1 MTRHNFLRDPSG
13 SSAVEFAFVG
23 PVFLMLVIGMM
34 YGCLMIF
41 STASLHYAVEEGAR
55 CASIR
60 TTVCTDSASTISYTQ
75 TAYNGPDA
83 PTFTYATPAC
93 GHAVTG
99 TTTFNFNMA
108 VKSWSVPL
116 SATACYP

>member
-1 MTRHNFLRDPSG
+1 MTRRNFLRDPSG
-13 SSAVEFAFVG
+13 SSAVEFAVVG

-60 TTVCTDSASTISYTQ
+60 TTV
-75 TAYNGPDA
+75 
-83 PTFTYATPAC
+83 
-93 GHAVTG
+93 
-99 TTTFNFNMA
+99 
-108 VKSWSVPL
+108 
-116 SATACYP
+116 